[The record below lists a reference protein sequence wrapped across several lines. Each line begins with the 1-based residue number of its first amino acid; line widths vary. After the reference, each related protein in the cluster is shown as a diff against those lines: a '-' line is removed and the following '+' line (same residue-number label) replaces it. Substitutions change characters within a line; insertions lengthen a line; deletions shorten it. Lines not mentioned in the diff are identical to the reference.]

1 MKTVP
6 RLQPVRWWQAGF
18 VTALLTAASATAQLQ
33 LPVITAIRQDRTN
46 LIVRVQVPPGVQR
59 VTLEGR
65 DRLGAR
71 SWEPRAVARPDGAGG
86 SVSFQLA
93 PSRPLEVLR
102 VRADA
107 AEPLPAAF
115 FTGTNQFLGQPS
127 SPNGAALFDAPT
139 GTRNDTAA
147 GGEAAREVVE
157 SDIWKIRGTTLYFF
171 NQYRGLQVIDIAD
184 PDAAVV
190 RGTLPL
196 PAAGEDMYLVGASY
210 AVLLARGGCSS
221 GDSQVLV
228 VEVAS
233 PTPTVVAAL
242 PLPGTIQ
249 ESRLVGTAL
258 YVASQTYRPVAGTTN
273 TAWEWGTLV
282 SAFDLADPAAPVA
295 RNTLWYAGYGNVVTA
310 TDEYLFVVNQH
321 PTNWWQSKVRVVDIT
336 DPAGTMNRYGSVTT
350 AGRVL
355 DKFKLDYT
363 GTVLTTISE
372 DWHWDGGTRLVTK
385 LETWRLPDPRSASPA
400 GILKLG
406 ELELGQGES
415 LRATRFD
422 GDRVYVVT
430 FFRIDPLWV
439 VDLSDPV
446 HPRVAG
452 SVDVPGWSTYIEP
465 WGDRLVSLGVET
477 NRVAVSL
484 FDVAD
489 PAAPSLLSRVL
500 LGENWS
506 WSEANQTEKAFTVL
520 PEAGLVLVPFNGD
533 ISNRY
538 TAALQLIDLGRRA
551 LTARGQIQS
560 TFQFRRATAYA
571 DRILSISGW
580 ELLSVDA
587 ADRDRPVVSGRLEL
601 AWSVDRVFL
610 QGDYLVELNAGNGW
624 GDPGAPTLRVALATA
639 PADVLMRL
647 TLTNLPV
654 LGATARGGRLYV
666 AQGNAGGY
674 YLLPLDAA
682 SGSMESKPTPFSL
695 TVISLERLPAIEVL
709 GATQAQTQPLGWS
722 RDWQAVWPQ
731 PDVLVW
737 VGGQEFWWWRCFDCA
752 LPLADGLGMP
762 RIWPP
767 YGGGTGG
774 RLLAFDVGH
783 PAQPEFASEISL
795 LISNAWSFGKAFA
808 ADGLVFLSHQ
818 AVEFIPGLVSPW
830 QMTAPTLAVDP
841 ASGDTIPG
849 SGRLGTW
856 TQTAYLD
863 VVDYADPRDPLVR
876 QPVNIPGTLVGLA
889 HRGSLLYTTGP
900 HWTTNAS
907 TAWNEYL
914 DASAYDGVSAHLID
928 SLPLPTTWPHPVL
941 AEGATVFLGWAGE
954 ASMTTNRTPG
964 SVQSWTLSAAGR
976 FTRLDT
982 LTVPNPASVLKG
994 FPGLLVLQETDATV
1008 DLVDVT
1014 DPSALRLIRRVSPE
1028 SCWWFDLEHAAA
1040 EASRGVWIPLGP
1052 YGVATIPV
1060 KP

>member
-1 MKTVP
+1 MKTVRFHKP
-6 RLQPVRWWQAGF
+6 GKGWPAG
-18 VTALLTAASATAQLQ
+18 LLTLLSIVPALAQLQ
-33 LPVITAIRQDRTN
+33 LPVITSIRQDRTN
-46 LIVRVQVPPGVQR
+46 LVVRAQVPTGVLR
-59 VTLEGR
+59 VTLECR

-71 SWEPRAVARPDGAGG
+71 SWEPRAVARLDGAGG
-86 SVSFQLA
+86 SVTFQL
-93 PSRPLEVLR
+93 PLSRQLEVIR

-107 AEPLPAAF
+107 TEPLPASF
-115 FTGTNQFLGQPS
+115 FTGTNAFLGQPS
-127 SPNGAALFDAPT
+127 SPNAAGLIDAPT
-139 GTRNDTAA
+139 GTGNGTTT
-147 GGEAAREVVE
+147 GGDASREVVE
-157 SDIWKIRGTTLYFF
+157 SDIWKIRRTTLYFF
-171 NQYRGLQVIDIAD
+171 NQYRGLQIIDITD

-190 RGTLPL
+190 RGTLAL
-196 PAAGEDMYLVGASY
+196 PAAGEDMYLVGPSH
-210 AVLLARGGCSS
+210 AVLLARDGCSFS
-221 GDSQVLV
+221 DSQVLV
-228 VEVAS
+228 VDVTNSA
-233 PTPTVVAAL
+233 PTVVAAL
-242 PLPGTIQ
+242 PLPGYIQ

-258 YVASQTYRPVAGTTN
+258 YVASQTCRPVTGTTN

-336 DPAGTMNRYGSVTT
+336 DPAGTMNRYGSVST
-350 AGRVL
+350 AGRVP
-355 DKFKLDYT
+355 DKFKLNYT

-415 LRATRFD
+415 LRATRYD

-489 PAAPSLLSRVL
+489 PAAPRLLSRVL

-506 WSEANQTEKAFTVL
+506 WSEANYTEKAFTVL
-520 PEAGLVLVPFNGD
+520 PQAGLVLVPFNGD

-538 TAALQLIDLGRRA
+538 TAALQLIDLSRSA

-560 TFQFRRATAYA
+560 TFQFRRATAYTN
-571 DRILSISGW
+571 RVLSISGW

-601 AWSVDRVFL
+601 AWSVDRLFL
-610 QGDYLVELNAGNGW
+610 AGDYVIGLNIGNGW
-624 GDPGAPTLRVALATA
+624 GDPGAPTLRAALATT
-639 PADVLMRL
+639 PTEVLGRL
-647 TLTNLPV
+647 TLANLPV
-654 LGATARGGRLYV
+654 LGATSHGGRLYV
-666 AQGNAGGY
+666 AQGSMDGFY
-674 YLLPLDAA
+674 VLPLDTA
-682 SGSMESKPTPFSL
+682 SGSTASETTPFLL
-695 TVISLERLPAIEVL
+695 TVISLDHLPTLELL
-709 GATQAQTQPLGWS
+709 GATQTQTQPLGWS
-722 RDWQAVWPQ
+722 RDWQAVWPK
-731 PDVLVW
+731 PDLLVW
-737 VGGQEFWWWRCFDCA
+737 VGGQESWWWRCFDCA
-752 LPLADGLGMP
+752 VPLADGPMGIS

-767 YGGGTGG
+767 YWGGNGG
-774 RLLAFDVGH
+774 HLLAFDVGD
-783 PAQPEFASEISL
+783 PSQPEFASEVSL
-795 LISNAWSFGKAFA
+795 LTSNAWSYGKAFA
-808 ADGLVFLSHQ
+808 ADGLVCLSHQ
-818 AVEFIPGLVSPW
+818 AAEFIPGLVSPW
-830 QMTAPTLAVDP
+830 QTTTPTLAVDP
-841 ASGDTIPG
+841 VSGRTITNAV
-849 SGRLGTW
+849 RLGTW
-856 TQTAYLD
+856 AQTACLD
-863 VVDYADPRDPLVR
+863 VIDYTDPCDPLVR
-876 QPVNIPGTLVGLA
+876 RPVNIPGTLVGLA
-889 HRGSLLYTTGP
+889 CHGSLLYTTGS
-900 HWTTNAS
+900 HWTTNTA

-928 SLPLPTTWPHPVL
+928 SLALPTAWPHPVL
-941 AEGATVFLGWAGE
+941 VEGTSVFIGWPGD
-954 ASMTTNRTPG
+954 ASMTTNRTP
-964 SVQSWTLSAAGR
+964 SSLQSWTLSAAGR
-976 FTRLDT
+976 FAQLGSLGVT
-982 LTVPNPASVLKG
+982 NPASLLKG
-994 FPGLLVLQETDATV
+994 FPGLLALQETDTTV

-1014 DPSALRLIRRVSPE
+1014 DPSSLRLIRRASPDA
-1028 SCWWFDLEHAAA
+1028 CWWFDLEHADAD
-1040 EASRGVWIPLGP
+1040 ASRGVWIPLGP

-1060 KP
+1060 NP